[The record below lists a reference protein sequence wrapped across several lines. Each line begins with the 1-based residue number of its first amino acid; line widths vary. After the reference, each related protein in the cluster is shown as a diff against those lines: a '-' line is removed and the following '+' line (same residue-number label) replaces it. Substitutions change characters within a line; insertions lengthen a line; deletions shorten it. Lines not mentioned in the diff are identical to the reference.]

1 MKPIYLIGYRA
12 TGKTTVGREL
22 AYLLRWQF
30 IDADVLIEERAGKS
44 IREIFAQE
52 GEAGFR
58 DRESEL
64 LREVSNRQD
73 HVIATGGGIILRE
86 ENRKLL
92 KETGFVVWLTATAPT
107 LWERIQAD
115 TTTLARRPNLT
126 VGGLA
131 EIESL
136 MEARLPLYEIG
147 CDYRLSTE
155 GESPERLATAILGAW
170 RESGI
175 GNRESGIE

>member
-1 MKPIYLIGYRA
+1 
-12 TGKTTVGREL
+12 
-22 AYLLRWQF
+22 
-30 IDADVLIEERAGKS
+30 
-44 IREIFAQE
+44 
-52 GEAGFR
+52 
-58 DRESEL
+58 
-64 LREVSNRQD
+64 
-73 HVIATGGGIILRE
+73 
-86 ENRKLL
+86 
-92 KETGFVVWLTATAPT
+92 
-107 LWERIQAD
+107 
-115 TTTLARRPNLT
+115 